1 MHQRMTRCFAI
12 IDTGNRPEHKKH
24 PWDIS
29 RSSSMVTGNRSLE
42 NSHWLMEQPRRVSWE
57 TTGSLS
63 RVGVAAP
70 KECSG
75 GLAKP
80 HGWREGHH
88 GGRDEFSVGD
98 KKTTTESPDFQGIC
112 MLYDLY
118 VYMFVFFLGR
128 INKKKEIIG
137 TVFPFCWR
145 FFSLFH
151 QPSYGF
157 FCCREAEYC
166 DLRSGD
172 GFVPLPNM
180 QQPRCLALKFDFGS
194 GGSV

>member
-128 INKKKEIIG
+128 INKKKRNHRNC
-137 TVFPFCWR
+137 FSLLLAF
-145 FFSLFH
+145 FFSL
-151 QPSYGF
+151 SSTILWF
-157 FCCREAEYC
+157 F
-166 DLRSGD
+166 L
-172 GFVPLPNM
+172 L
-180 QQPRCLALKFDFGS
+180 QGS
-194 GGSV
+194 

>member
-118 VYMFVFFLGR
+118 VYMFVFFWEGST
-128 INKKKEIIG
+128 KKKKSSELF
-137 TVFPFCWR
+137 FPFAGV
-145 FFSLFH
+145 FFLSFINHPMVFFAAGKLNIVT
-151 QPSYGF
+151 YGV
-157 FCCREAEYC
+157 E
-166 DLRSGD
+166 
-172 GFVPLPNM
+172 M
-180 QQPRCLALKFDFGS
+180 ALCHFLTCS
-194 GGSV
+194 SRVAWL

>member
-1 MHQRMTRCFAI
+1 MTVRCFAI

-118 VYMFVFFLGR
+118 VYMFVFFGKDQQ
-128 INKKKEIIG
+128 KKQFSEL
-137 TVFPFCWR
+137 
-145 FFSLFH
+145 FFSF
-151 QPSYGF
+151 PGVF
-157 FCCREAEYC
+157 FYSLSSTILWFFGCREAEYC